1 MDKPTTNDC
10 PAWIVSCYIMTR
22 AREVVKTNFKI
33 IISYNGKLRLLHRK
47 KYGTHSVIDMLKVI

>member
-33 IISYNGKLRLLHRK
+33 IIIVNGKLRLLYLQFR
-47 KYGTHSVIDMLKVI
+47 YPNMPMMEII